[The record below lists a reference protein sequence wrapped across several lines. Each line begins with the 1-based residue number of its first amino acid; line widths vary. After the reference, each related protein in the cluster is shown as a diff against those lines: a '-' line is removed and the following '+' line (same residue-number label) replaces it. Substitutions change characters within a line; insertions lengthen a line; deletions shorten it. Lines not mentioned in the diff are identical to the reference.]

1 MKIYDFT
8 GAPNPRRV
16 RVFLA
21 EKGINNVPFE
31 QVNLATADNRKPE
44 FLKINPLG
52 GLPVLELD
60 DGTHIAESV
69 AICRYFEELHPEP
82 RLMGIDAKDKAVVEM
97 WNRRMEFGVL
107 AMTAASF
114 RNTSDFFKGRIPQ
127 VKEYGEVARN
137 AAVKA
142 LEWLDTELANREFI
156 AGPRYTIADIT
167 ALIGIDFG
175 RTTAIKI
182 QENQKNLARWHQAVS
197 SRPSAKAS

>member
-8 GAPNPRRV
+8 QAPNPRRV

-21 EKGINNVPFE
+21 EKGISNIPFV

-44 FLKINPLG
+44 FLKINPMG
-52 GLPVLELD
+52 TLPVLELD

-69 AICRYFEELHPEP
+69 AICRYFEELKPEP
-82 RLMGIDAKDKAVVEM
+82 RLMGVDAKDKAVVEM
-97 WNRRMEFGVL
+97 WNRRMEFEIL
-107 AMTAASF
+107 MMTAGAF

-127 VKEYGEVARN
+127 VKEYGEICRN
-137 AAVKA
+137 AALKRM
-142 LEWLDTELANREFI
+142 EWLDTVLADREFI

-175 RTTAIKI
+175 RTTGIKI
-182 QENQKNLARWHQAVS
+182 QENQKNLARWHMVVS
-197 SRPSAKAS
+197 SRPSAKA

>member
-1 MKIYDFT
+1 MKIYDSL

-21 EKGINNVPFE
+21 EKGITNVPFV
-31 QVNLATADNRKPE
+31 QVNIATAENRKPE
-44 FLKINPLG
+44 FLKINPMG
-52 GLPVLELD
+52 GIPVLELD

-69 AICRYFEELHPEP
+69 AICRYFETIKPEP
-82 RLMGIDAKDKAVVEM
+82 PLMGVDAKDKALVEM
-97 WNRRMEFGVL
+97 WNRRMEFEIL
-107 AMTAASF
+107 SMTAASF

-127 VKEYGEVARN
+127 VKEYGEIAKS
-137 AAVKA
+137 AALKR
-142 LEWLDTELANREFI
+142 LEWLDTVLADREFI

-182 QENQKNLARWHQAVS
+182 QESQKNLTRWHQAVS
-197 SRPSAKAS
+197 SRPSAKA